1 MAVKSTS
8 KKPSKSPSAKSAAK
22 NNVPKASPVT
32 PIEHAAQNN
41 QASNGAPKVP
51 EHKIQEQI
59 RVRAYELFEQ
69 RGRHEG
75 YEHEDWVRAEAEIR
89 LKFQR
94 EKSA

>member
-8 KKPSKSPSAKSAAK
+8 KQPRKSPSAKSSAKNTVQQTSPVTSIGQAAK
-22 NNVPKASPVT
+22 NKEAG
-32 PIEHAAQNN
+32 
-41 QASNGAPKVP
+41 NGAPTVP

-69 RGRHEG
+69 RGRDAG

-89 LKFQR
+89 LKYQR